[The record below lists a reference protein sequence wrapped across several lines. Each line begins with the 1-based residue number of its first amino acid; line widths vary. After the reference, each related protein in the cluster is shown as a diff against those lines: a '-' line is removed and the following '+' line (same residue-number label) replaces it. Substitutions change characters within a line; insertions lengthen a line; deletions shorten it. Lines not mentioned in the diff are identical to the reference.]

1 MGFGGDPS
9 QQAGACRSLKGLA
22 RAKSRGLDSIEH
34 VGQELLPGTREMGK
48 LRHIC
53 WGLCFWYNI
62 RRKEMDDMRNAA
74 FILAVLV
81 GALGQKEER

>member
-48 LRHIC
+48 QTEAHLL
-53 WGLCFWYNI
+53 GF
-62 RRKEMDDMRNAA
+62 
-74 FILAVLV
+74 VLLV
-81 GALGQKEER
+81 